1 MSSSVRTA
9 LHSVLSSPLTYLF
22 WDYLVGGPA
31 SRRKVLNKYVRAKAG
46 DHILDIGCGPGNMV
60 PYFANAQYSGF
71 DRNPE
76 YIAAARAKFG
86 EGASFDCAR
95 VATYNLP
102 VAQGSSYDLTIAFGV
117 LHHVDDEEALQLFRL
132 AHAAL
137 KPGGRLI
144 TYDGCYVPAQHSM
157 ARRLLSWDRGLF
169 VRTERE
175 YLRLASSVFSSI
187 SSNIHHEL
195 LRIPYTMI
203 VLECVR

>member
-1 MSSSVRTA
+1 MSNSVRTT

-22 WDYLVGGPA
+22 WDYMIGGPA
-31 SRRKVLNKYVRAKAG
+31 SRRKMLNKYVRAKAG
-46 DHILDIGCGPGNMV
+46 DRILDIGCGPGNMAS
-60 PYFANAQYSGF
+60 YFPNTQYSGF
-71 DRNPE
+71 DENPE

-86 EGASFDCAR
+86 TSASFDCAR
-95 VATYNLP
+95 IATYTFP
-102 VAQGSSYDLTIAFGV
+102 VAQYSSYDLTLAFGI

-144 TYDGCYVPAQHSM
+144 TYDGCYVPAQHRM
-157 ARRLLSWDRGLF
+157 ARRLLSWDRGRF
-169 VRTERE
+169 VRTEQE
-175 YLRLASSVFSSI
+175 YLRLASSVFCNI